1 VPHWKAALRSI
12 ARRPAFTI
20 TTVIVLAFGIAAN
33 SALFSIVDTVLLK
46 PLPYPNP
53 NRIVQMMEANPAR
66 NERVSLVAP
75 GRLDDWSRLARSF
88 EVISGL
94 YAENV
99 TDTSL
104 AEPERLAGRRV
115 APGYFAVFGSPPL
128 IGRTFL
134 AGEEKFNGPR
144 AAVISEGLWTHRY
157 HRDPSVLGRLL
168 VLSGAAYA
176 IVGVMPA
183 EFAAPAI
190 EVWLPA
196 QIAPFLQRMRDARF
210 FTGVGRMKPGVTI
223 EQARSDLQG
232 VCLRLG
238 EQYPKTDKDWSAMV
252 TDYKERQTGSSSR
265 MLTLMFG
272 AVAMLLLILCA
283 NIAGLLLGQLQRRE
297 RELAIRSSLG
307 ATRAQIAA
315 VVLREVAVLA
325 TLSGTFG
332 LALAFVGVRVF
343 SRLFADLPRMQ
354 ELRFDWRIALFT
366 TAVSAATALV
376 FGMIPALQATRR
388 N

>member
-1 VPHWKAALRSI
+1 MPHWKAALRSI

-53 NRIVQMMEANPAR
+53 NRIVQVMEANPAR
-66 NERVSLVAP
+66 NERASLVAP
-75 GRLDDWSRLARSF
+75 GRLDDWGRLARSL
-88 EVISGL
+88 EAISGL
-94 YAENV
+94 YSENV

-115 APGYFAVFGSPPL
+115 APGYFAVFGSSPL

-134 AGEEKFNGPR
+134 PDEEKFNGPR

-168 VLSGAAYA
+168 VLSGAAYT

-196 QIAPFLQRMRDARF
+196 QLSPFLQRMRDARF

-238 EQYPKTDKDWSAMV
+238 EQYPKTDKDWSALV

-325 TLSGTFG
+325 TLSGTFAELIG
-332 LALAFVGVRVF
+332 QCPGSGFRDAKRVCR
-343 SRLFADLPRMQ
+343 S
-354 ELRFDWRIALFT
+354 
-366 TAVSAATALV
+366 
-376 FGMIPALQATRR
+376 
-388 N
+388 